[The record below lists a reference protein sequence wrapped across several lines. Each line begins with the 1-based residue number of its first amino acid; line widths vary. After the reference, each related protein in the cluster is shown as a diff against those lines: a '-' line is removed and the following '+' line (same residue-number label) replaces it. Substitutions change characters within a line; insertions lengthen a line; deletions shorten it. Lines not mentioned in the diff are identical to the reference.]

1 MELKDRLKLAM
12 SDPKVTG
19 KDLAKACKIKPP
31 SVSDWLSG
39 KTQTIEASNLLAAA
53 KFLNVSPDWL
63 ASGVGQMRKTYSTIT
78 FPHHTAQEP
87 AAKYEVQP
95 SNVESIATKKQVPL
109 ISWVRAGGWGE
120 IDDHNPDTT
129 ETVPANYSQPGRYAF
144 ALSVDGDSMT
154 TNVGLSF
161 PHGTTIIVDPER
173 NAKVGDFV
181 VAKDVSTQM
190 ATFKRLSYDGGRW
203 YLRPQNKEYPTLEI
217 DHPEKR
223 VIGVVIEF
231 YIGAK
236 LC

>member
-1 MELKDRLKLAM
+1 MYMTPWERLDNELDRRKLGWQWVANGLHFDIQRVHNWKSRGVPAM
-12 SDPKVTG
+12 HFRAIADLFSVT
-19 KDLAKACKIKPP
+19 
-31 SVSDWLSG
+31 VDWIEGLEEK
-39 KTQTIEASNLLAAA
+39 KT
-53 KFLNVSPDWL
+53 
-63 ASGVGQMRKTYSTIT
+63 
-78 FPHHTAQEP
+78 QEP
-87 AAKYEVQP
+87 AAKYEIQA

-120 IDDHNPDTT
+120 INDHNPDTT

-154 TNVGLSF
+154 TNIGLSF
-161 PHGTTIIVDPER
+161 PHGCVIIVDPER
-173 NAKVGDFV
+173 IAKVGDFV
-181 VAKDVSTQM
+181 VAKDVVSQK
-190 ATFKRLSYDGGRW
+190 ATFKRLASDGGRW

-231 YIGAK
+231 SIGAK

>member
-1 MELKDRLKLAM
+1 MDTIAKRLKASRLEKEW
-12 SDPKVTG
+12 SQEV
-19 KDLAKACKIKPP
+19 LAKK
-31 SVSDWLSG
+31 
-39 KTQTIEASNLLAAA
+39 
-53 KFLNVSPDWL
+53 
-63 ASGVGQMRKTYSTIT
+63 SGVSQGTIGNIESGARRAHGSLPRIAEALGIRHNWLRDGDGEQHD
-78 FPHHTAQEP
+78 FPALITSNHTAQEP

-120 IDDHNPDTT
+120 IDDHNPNTT

-161 PHGTTIIVDPER
+161 PHGTIIIVDPDR
-173 NAKVGDFV
+173 QPKVGDFV
-181 VAKDVSTQM
+181 VAKDVATQM

-231 YIGAK
+231 SIGAK

>member
-19 KDLAKACKIKPP
+19 VALAKACKIAAP
-31 SVSDWLSG
+31 SVSEWLSG
-39 KTQTIEASNLLAAA
+39 ETKSLSATNLLSAA
-53 KFLNVSPDWL
+53 KFLNVTPDWL
-63 ASGVGQMRKTYSTIT
+63 ASGIGPMRKTYTSTTIT
-78 FPHHTAQEP
+78 NHTAQEP
-87 AAKYEVQP
+87 ALKYETQP
-95 SNVESIATKKQVPL
+95 SNVESIATKKEVPL

-129 ETVPANYSQPGRYAF
+129 ETAPIRYSQPGRYAF

-154 TNVGLSF
+154 TNIGLSF

-173 NAKVGDFV
+173 LAKVGDFV

>member
-1 MELKDRLKLAM
+1 MNTEFGERLKTAR
-12 SDPKVTG
+12 KHAGFTQTQ
-19 KDLAKACKIKPP
+19 LAKLVGVSQGTLSELEKIAYG
-31 SVSDWLSG
+31 SAYAY
-39 KTQTIEASNLLAAA
+39 QLATHCG
-53 KFLNVSPDWL
+53 VSPKWL
-63 ASGVGQMRKTYSTIT
+63 TEGEGMMISHEVRE
-78 FPHHTAQEP
+78 PTAKHEIQS
-87 AAKYEVQP
+87 
-95 SNVESIATKKQVPL
+95 SNVESIVTKKQVPL

-154 TNVGLSF
+154 TNIGLSF
-161 PHGTTIIVDPER
+161 PHGCIIIVDPDR
-173 NAKVGDFV
+173 IAKVGDFV
-181 VAKDVSTQM
+181 VAKDVISQK
-190 ATFKRLSYDGGRW
+190 ATFKRLASDGGRW

-231 YIGAK
+231 SIGAK